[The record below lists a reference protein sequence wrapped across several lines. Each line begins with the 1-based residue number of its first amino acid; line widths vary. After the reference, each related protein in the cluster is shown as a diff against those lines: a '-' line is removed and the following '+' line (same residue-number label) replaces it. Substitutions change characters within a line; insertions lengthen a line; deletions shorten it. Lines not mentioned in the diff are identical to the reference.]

1 MQWKSREMLPASGL
15 LLAAALTLFP
25 VVGHALGLGKL
36 KVLSAL
42 NEPLNAEVEFTS
54 ITEKELKGLNTGLAP
69 RVDFDTAGVERAPY
83 LSQIKFTV
91 SKRLDG
97 TYYLQLRTEQPMEE
111 PFLHLLL
118 QVEWPGGRLV
128 HEYTALIDP
137 PYRIAGKPA
146 AIEAPRTSAPAPTP
160 ALPVPT
166 PQVAVA
172 PPAEAKPPEPA
183 PEEPKPKVDE
193 AAVTA
198 ATVPAE
204 AAPKDVPAPEAVAA
218 TEKPVEEK
226 LLGPSDTSV
235 SATASAPPPEAEPAP
250 KIEPL
255 AAMPRED
262 AVVQPDQTTPAPVPE
277 TAVAAAEEPST
288 PTAPQAASV
297 SASAP
302 EYAVQKGDTL
312 WQIASKVRGDKQI
325 SVEQV
330 ILALYRT
337 NKDAFFGN
345 NVNNLKSG
353 KILKLPESE
362 TIGSVS
368 VPEARKEFRAQYD
381 AWQEYKLKLAGS
393 SRAIKLTETDA
404 SALAAAETEAAR
416 LAAAEKTSALPQD
429 KAKETAKPEKKA
441 VLMDKGKQ
449 DELLKIVRSTLQ
461 SEKGAPD
468 KKVAE
473 TESAKDAGTKER
485 QALADRAATLEES
498 LESKRLENKE
508 LSEKIGMVR
517 SQLKKESRLIELE
530 SQSLAQAQKKPAE
543 IKAAEP
549 VAKLVPAPA
558 PVAKPVEQ
566 PKATEP
572 VPEKA
577 ATPPAPAPAKAPEI
591 VKKSVPPPAPSKEE
605 KGFLAGLLEAVQSD
619 LLMPLLIGVVVLLS
633 GGIALV
639 YFRRRQKSIA
649 EFEESI
655 LSADAIS
662 GDQPVTT
669 SDTTGH
675 PPAAAASGDTSFL
688 SDFSQGGM
696 GNIHTDE
703 VDPIAEADV
712 YLAYGRD
719 ETAEEILKEAVVKHP
734 ERHEL
739 KLKLLEIYHTR
750 NDVAA
755 FETMAEELYA
765 AQGGR
770 SSKVWD
776 KVEEMGRKLN
786 PDNPMF
792 KGGAPKTGGSAPK
805 AAPAAA
811 QNLAPP
817 RAPAPAMDEVADSID
832 FDLGTPVPAPAAP
845 ERGLDFDLGES
856 KPAASDGIDFAGT
869 MKMESAAAEEKS
881 DFEAMDL
888 GAPADNSLDF
898 DIGGKIEMPD
908 EINMDEPIPP
918 NEIKWEP
925 TLKPSAAPAE
935 LSLETAGATAG
946 GAQSAQWDETAT
958 KLDLA
963 KAYIDMGDAEG
974 ARSILQEVISEGND
988 AQKKQAQEL
997 SAQIA

>member
-1 MQWKSREMLPASGL
+1 MLPALGL
-15 LLAAALTLFP
+15 MLAAVLTLFP
-25 VVGHALGLGKL
+25 VVSHALGLGKL
-36 KVLSAL
+36 KMLSAL

-54 ITEKELKGLNTGLAP
+54 ITEKELKGLNAGLAP

-97 TYYLQLRTEQPMEE
+97 SYFLMLRTERPMEE

-137 PYRIAGKPA
+137 PYRVEGKPSG
-146 AIEAPRTSAPAPTP
+146 IEAPRTSVPAPKP
-160 ALPVPT
+160 ALPVPA

-172 PPAEAKPPEPA
+172 PLAEAKSPESA
-183 PEEPKPKVDE
+183 PEESKAK
-193 AAVTA
+193 AAE
-198 ATVPAE
+198 TVPAE
-204 AAPKDVPAPEAVAA
+204 SAPKEAPAPEAVAA
-218 TEKPVEEK
+218 MEKPAEEK
-226 LLGPSDTSV
+226 LLGPPE
-235 SATASAPPPEAEPAP
+235 ASAPAAASVPQPEVAPAP
-250 KIEPL
+250 TIEPL
-255 AAMPRED
+255 AAAPRED
-262 AVVQPDQTTPAPVPE
+262 AMAAPEQTAPAPAVE
-277 TAVAAAEEPST
+277 TPVAAEEPS
-288 PTAPQAASV
+288 APQAAPAPS
-297 SASAP
+297 SAP
-302 EYAVQKGDTL
+302 EYAVKKGDTL

-345 NVNNLKSG
+345 NVNNLKAG

-362 TIGSVS
+362 AIASVPA
-368 VPEARKEFRAQYD
+368 PEARKEFRAQYD

-404 SALAAAETEAAR
+404 STLAAAEAEAAR
-416 LAAAEKTSALPQD
+416 LAVDKAPASPQD
-429 KAKETAKPEKKA
+429 KAKEMAKPEKKTSPA
-441 VLMDKGKQ
+441 DKGKQ
-449 DELLKIVRSTLQ
+449 EELLKIVRSTLQ

-473 TESAKDAGTKER
+473 TESAKDAGTQER

-508 LSEKIGMVR
+508 LSEKIGIVR

-530 SQSLAQAQKKPAE
+530 SQSLAQAQKKPTE
-543 IKAAEP
+543 TKAAEP
-549 VAKLVPAPA
+549 AAKPVLA
-558 PVAKPVEQ
+558 PVAKVER
-566 PKATEP
+566 PKAAEP

-577 ATPPAPAPAKAPEI
+577 VTPAPAPAKAPEV
-591 VKKSVPPPAPSKEE
+591 VKKRVPPPPAPPKEE
-605 KGFLAGLLEAVQSD
+605 KDFLAGLLEAVQSD
-619 LLMPLLIGVVVLLS
+619 LLMPLLIGVVVLMS

-675 PPAAAASGDTSFL
+675 PPAAAVSGDTSFL

-739 KLKLLEIYHTR
+739 KLKLLEIYHQR

-770 SSKVWD
+770 GSKVWD

-786 PDNPMF
+786 PENPMF
-792 KGGAPKTGGSAPK
+792 KGGAPKAGGSAPSK
-805 AAPAAA
+805 AVPAAA
-811 QNLAPP
+811 QGGLTPP
-817 RAPAPAMDEVADSID
+817 PAPAPVVNETADSID
-832 FDLGTPVPAPAAP
+832 FDLGTPAAAP
-845 ERGLDFDLGES
+845 VSSESAFDLDLGES
-856 KPAASDGIDFAGT
+856 KPAASDGVDFAGT
-869 MKMESAAAEEKS
+869 MKLETTAAEEKS
-881 DFEAMDL
+881 HLAAMDL

-908 EINMDEPIPP
+908 EINMGEPAAP
-918 NEIKWEP
+918 NEVKWEP
-925 TLKPSAAPAE
+925 QTAAAPAE
-935 LSLETAGATAG
+935 LSLETAGVPAAE

>member
-1 MQWKSREMLPASGL
+1 MLPVLGL
-15 LLAAALTLFP
+15 MLAAVLTLFP
-25 VVGHALGLGKL
+25 VVSHALGLGKL
-36 KVLSAL
+36 KMLSAL

-54 ITEKELKGLNTGLAP
+54 ITENELKGLNAGLAP
-69 RVDFDTAGVERAPY
+69 RVDFDTAGVERAPF
-83 LSQIKFTV
+83 LSQIKFMV

-97 TYYLQLRTEQPMEE
+97 SYFLQLRTEQPIEE

-137 PYRIAGKPA
+137 PYHVAGKPSG
-146 AIEAPRTSAPAPTP
+146 IEAPRISVPAPKP
-160 ALPVPT
+160 ALPAPV

-172 PPAEAKPPEPA
+172 PLAEAKSPEPA
-183 PEEPKPKVDE
+183 PEESKAKVAE
-193 AAVTA
+193 
-198 ATVPAE
+198 TVPAE
-204 AAPKDVPAPEAVAA
+204 SVPESVPKEAPAPEAVAP
-218 TEKPVEEK
+218 TEKPTEEK
-226 LLGPSDTSV
+226 LLGPPE
-235 SATASAPPPEAEPAP
+235 ASAPAAASVPQPEVAPAP
-250 KIEPL
+250 TIEPL
-255 AAMPRED
+255 AATPRED
-262 AVVQPDQTTPAPVPE
+262 AMAAPEQTAPAPAVE
-277 TAVAAAEEPST
+277 TPVAAEEPS
-288 PTAPQAASV
+288 APLAAPAPSSV
-297 SASAP
+297 P
-302 EYAVQKGDTL
+302 EEYAVKKGDTL

-337 NKDAFFGN
+337 NKDAFFGS
-345 NVNNLKSG
+345 NVNNLKAG

-362 TIGSVS
+362 ASAS
-368 VPEARKEFRAQYD
+368 VPALEARKEFRAQYD

-404 SALAAAETEAAR
+404 STLVAAEVEAAK
-416 LAAAEKTSALPQD
+416 LAVD
-429 KAKETAKPEKKA
+429 KAKEMAKPEKQTSPA
-441 VLMDKGKQ
+441 DKGKQ
-449 DELLKIVRSTLQ
+449 EELLKIVRSTLQ

-473 TESAKDAGTKER
+473 TESAKDAGTQER

-508 LSEKIGMVR
+508 LSEKVGIVR

-543 IKAAEP
+543 TIAAEPAAKPVLAPVAKVEQPKAAEP
-549 VAKLVPAPA
+549 V
-558 PVAKPVEQ
+558 PV
-566 PKATEP
+566 
-572 VPEKA
+572 KA
-577 ATPPAPAPAKAPEI
+577 APPAPAPAKAPEV
-591 VKKSVPPPAPSKEE
+591 VKKRVPPPPAPPKEE

-619 LLMPLLIGVVVLLS
+619 LLMPLLIGVVVLMS

-675 PPAAAASGDTSFL
+675 PPAAAVSGDTSFL

-739 KLKLLEIYHTR
+739 KLKLLEIYHQR

-770 SSKVWD
+770 GSKVWD

-786 PDNPMF
+786 PENPMF
-792 KGGAPKTGGSAPK
+792 KGGAPRTGGSAPSK
-805 AAPAAA
+805 AVPAAA
-811 QNLAPP
+811 QGGLTPP
-817 RAPAPAMDEVADSID
+817 PAPAPVVNEAADSID
-832 FDLGTPVPAPAAP
+832 FDLGTPAAAP
-845 ERGLDFDLGES
+845 VSSESAFDFDLGES

-869 MKMESAAAEEKS
+869 MKLETVAVEEKS
-881 DFEAMDL
+881 HLAAMDL

-908 EINMDEPIPP
+908 EINMGEP
-918 NEIKWEP
+918 
-925 TLKPSAAPAE
+925 AA
-935 LSLETAGATAG
+935 ETAGVPAAR

-974 ARSILQEVISEGND
+974 ARSILQEVISDGND

>member
-1 MQWKSREMLPASGL
+1 MPALGL
-15 LLAAALTLFP
+15 MLAAVLTLFP

-54 ITEKELKGLNTGLAP
+54 ITEKELKGLNAGLAP
-69 RVDFDTAGVERAPY
+69 RADFDTVGVERASY

-97 TYYLQLRTEQPMEE
+97 SYFLQLRTEQPMQE

-137 PYRIAGKPA
+137 PYRIAGKPSG
-146 AIEAPRTSAPAPTP
+146 IEAPHISAPATP
-160 ALPVPT
+160 VAPPVPT
-166 PQVAVA
+166 AQAEVA
-172 PPAEAKPPEPA
+172 PPTEAKPPEA
-183 PEEPKPKVDE
+183 MPEEPKVAE
-193 AAVTA
+193 AAATA
-198 ATVPAE
+198 EVVPAE
-204 AAPKDVPAPEAVAA
+204 PAPMETPTPAPEAVAA
-218 TEKPVEEK
+218 MEKPAEEK
-226 LLGPSDTSV
+226 LLGPPDTS
-235 SATASAPPPEAEPAP
+235 ASAEAGAPQPEAEFAP
-250 KIEPL
+250 KVEPL
-255 AAMPRED
+255 AAAPREE
-262 AVVQPDQTTPAPVPE
+262 VVAPPEQMAPAPATE
-277 TAVAAAEEPST
+277 TPVAAEEPS
-288 PTAPQAASV
+288 APAASQAAPT
-297 SASAP
+297 SAP
-302 EYAVQKGDTL
+302 EYAVKKGDTL
-312 WQIASKVRGDKQI
+312 WQIASQVRGDKQI

-345 NVNNLKSG
+345 NVNNLKAG

-362 TIGSVS
+362 AIESVS
-368 VPEARKEFRAQYD
+368 APVARKEFRAQYD
-381 AWQEYKLKLAGS
+381 VWQEYKLKLAGS

-404 SALAAAETEAAR
+404 SVLAAAEAEATR
-416 LAAAEKTSALPQD
+416 LAADKT
-429 KAKETAKPEKKA
+429 KETAKPEKKTSP
-441 VLMDKGKQ
+441 VDKGRQ
-449 DELLKIVRSTLQ
+449 DELLKIVRSTIQ

-473 TESAKDAGTKER
+473 TESAKDAGTRER

-530 SQSLAQAQKKPAE
+530 SQSLTQTQKKPAE
-543 IKAAEP
+543 TKAAEP
-549 VAKLVPAPA
+549 VAKPVPA

-577 ATPPAPAPAKAPEI
+577 AAAPPAPAPAKAPEV
-591 VKKSVPPPAPSKEE
+591 VKKRVPPPPAPPKEE
-605 KGFLAGLLEAVQSD
+605 KDFLAGLLEAVQSD
-619 LLMPLLIGVVVLLS
+619 LLMPLLIGVVVLMS
-633 GGIALV
+633 GGIALI

-675 PPAAAASGDTSFL
+675 PPAATATGDTSFL

-786 PDNPMF
+786 PENPMF
-792 KGGAPKTGGSAPK
+792 KGGAPKAPGSAPAK
-805 AAPAAA
+805 AAPAAPQGSTA
-811 QNLAPP
+811 KAAPM
-817 RAPAPAMDEVADSID
+817 APAPVAGESAGDFD
-832 FDLGTPVPAPAAP
+832 FDLGTPAPAPAAT
-845 ERGLDFDLGES
+845 ETAFDLDLGET
-856 KPAASDGIDFAGT
+856 KPAAKDDGGIDFTGT
-869 MKMESAAAEEKS
+869 MRIETAAAEDKS
-881 DFEAMDL
+881 GLEAMEL
-888 GAPADNSLDF
+888 GAPVDNSLDF

-908 EINMDEPIPP
+908 EISMDEPATP
-918 NEIKWEP
+918 NAAKWEP
-925 TLKPSAAPAE
+925 QTAAAE
-935 LSLETAGATAG
+935 FSLETAGVPAAG
-946 GAQSAQWDETAT
+946 EAQSGQWDETAT

-974 ARSILQEVISEGND
+974 ARSILQEVISEGNET
-988 AQKKQAQEL
+988 QKKQAQEL
-997 SAQIA
+997 SSQIA

>member
-1 MQWKSREMLPASGL
+1 MPAL
-15 LLAAALTLFP
+15 WLMLAAVLTLFP

-54 ITEKELKGLNTGLAP
+54 ITEKELKGLNAGLAP
-69 RVDFDTAGVERAPY
+69 RADFDIAGVERAPY

-97 TYYLQLRTEQPMEE
+97 KYFLQIRTEQPMEE
-111 PFLHLLL
+111 PFLHMLL

-146 AIEAPRTSAPAPTP
+146 GIEAPHISAPAPTP
-160 ALPVPT
+160 ALPVPAPA

-172 PPAEAKPPEPA
+172 PPTEAKPPEPA
-183 PEEPKPKVDE
+183 PEELKPKVDE

-204 AAPKDVPAPEAVAA
+204 AAPKEAPAPEAVAA
-218 TEKPVEEK
+218 MEKPAEEK
-226 LLGPSDTSV
+226 LLGPPEA
-235 SATASAPPPEAEPAP
+235 SAAASAPIPEAELAP

-262 AVVQPDQTTPAPVPE
+262 VVAPPEQAAPAAEMP
-277 TAVAAAEEPST
+277 VAAAEPSA
-288 PTAPQAASV
+288 PAAPQAAPAPASV
-297 SASAP
+297 S
-302 EYAVQKGDTL
+302 EYAVKKGDTL
-312 WQIASKVRGDKQI
+312 WQIASQVRGERQI

-330 ILALYRT
+330 ILALHRT
-337 NKDAFFGN
+337 NKDAFFGD
-345 NVNNLKSG
+345 NVNNLKAG
-353 KILKLPESE
+353 KILKLPENE
-362 TIGSVS
+362 AIESVS
-368 VPEARKEFRAQYD
+368 APEARKEFRAQYN

-404 SALAAAETEAAR
+404 SVLAAAEAEAAR
-416 LAAAEKTSALPQD
+416 VAAEKAPVSPQD
-429 KAKETAKPEKKA
+429 KVKEAAKPEKKTSP
-441 VLMDKGKQ
+441 VDKGKQ
-449 DELLKIVRSTLQ
+449 EELLKIVRSTIQ

-473 TESAKDAGTKER
+473 AESAKDAGTKER

-543 IKAAEP
+543 TKAAEP
-549 VAKLVPAPA
+549 AAAKPVPAPA
-558 PVAKPVEQ
+558 AKPVEQ
-566 PKATEP
+566 PKVVEP

-577 ATPPAPAPAKAPEI
+577 ATPPAPAPAKAPE
-591 VKKSVPPPAPSKEE
+591 VAKKRVPPPPAPPKGE
-605 KGFLAGLLEAVQSD
+605 KDFLASLLEAVQSD

-675 PPAAAASGDTSFL
+675 LPAAAATGDTSFL

-739 KLKLLEIYHTR
+739 KLKLLEIYNQR

-770 SSKVWD
+770 SSKVWE

-792 KGGAPKTGGSAPK
+792 KGGAPKAGGSAPK

-817 RAPAPAMDEVADSID
+817 PAPVMDEAADGID
-832 FDLGTPVPAPAAP
+832 FDLGTPAAASAEP
-845 ERGLDFDLGES
+845 VLDFDLGES
-856 KPAASDGIDFAGT
+856 KPAASEGIDFAGT
-869 MKMESAAAEEKS
+869 MKMETAAAEEKS
-881 DFEAMDL
+881 GFESIDI
-888 GAPADNSLDF
+888 GGPADNSLDF

-908 EINMDEPIPP
+908 EINMGEPIPP
-918 NEIKWEP
+918 NEVKWEP
-925 TLKPSAAPAE
+925 SVQKTSAE
-935 LSLETAGATAG
+935 LSPETAGAPAAG
-946 GAQSAQWDETAT
+946 EGQSAQWDETAT

-997 SAQIA
+997 SAQIT

>member
-1 MQWKSREMLPASGL
+1 
-15 LLAAALTLFP
+15 
-25 VVGHALGLGKL
+25 VV
-36 KVLSAL
+36 
-42 NEPLNAEVEFTS
+42 
-54 ITEKELKGLNTGLAP
+54 
-69 RVDFDTAGVERAPY
+69 
-83 LSQIKFTV
+83 
-91 SKRLDG
+91 
-97 TYYLQLRTEQPMEE
+97 
-111 PFLHLLL
+111 
-118 QVEWPGGRLV
+118 
-128 HEYTALIDP
+128 
-137 PYRIAGKPA
+137 
-146 AIEAPRTSAPAPTP
+146 
-160 ALPVPT
+160 
-166 PQVAVA
+166 
-172 PPAEAKPPEPA
+172 
-183 PEEPKPKVDE
+183 
-193 AAVTA
+193 
-198 ATVPAE
+198 
-204 AAPKDVPAPEAVAA
+204 
-218 TEKPVEEK
+218 
-226 LLGPSDTSV
+226 
-235 SATASAPPPEAEPAP
+235 
-250 KIEPL
+250 
-255 AAMPRED
+255 
-262 AVVQPDQTTPAPVPE
+262 
-277 TAVAAAEEPST
+277 AEEPS
-288 PTAPQAASV
+288 APAAPEV
-297 SASAP
+297 APAPAGVP
-302 EYAVQKGDTL
+302 EYAVKKGDTL
-312 WQIASKVRGDKQI
+312 WQIANQVRGERQV

-362 TIGSVS
+362 AIESVS
-368 VPEARKEFRAQYD
+368 APEARKEFRAQYD

-404 SALAAAETEAAR
+404 SALAAAEAEAAR
-416 LAAAEKTSALPQD
+416 IAAADKAAALPQD
-429 KAKETAKPEKKA
+429 KAKETARPEKKTGPA
-441 VLMDKGKQ
+441 DKGKQ

-473 TESAKDAGTKER
+473 TESAKDAGTRER

-543 IKAAEP
+543 TKAAEP
-549 VAKLVPAPA
+549 AAKPVPA
-558 PVAKPVEQ
+558 PVAKVEQ
-566 PKATEP
+566 PKAAEP

-577 ATPPAPAPAKAPEI
+577 ATPPAPASAKAPE
-591 VKKSVPPPAPSKEE
+591 VAKKRVPPPPAPPKEE
-605 KGFLAGLLEAVQSD
+605 KGFLAGLLEAVQND
-619 LLMPLLIGVVVLLS
+619 LLMPLLIGVVVLVS

-675 PPAAAASGDTSFL
+675 PPAAAATGDTSFL

-739 KLKLLEIYHTR
+739 KLKLLEIYHQR

-792 KGGAPKTGGSAPK
+792 KGGAPKAGGGSAPSK
-805 AAPAAA
+805 AAPAMA
-811 QNLAPP
+811 QAVAPP
-817 RAPAPAMDEVADSID
+817 AAPAPAMDDAADSID
-832 FDLGTPVPAPAAP
+832 FDLGTPAPAPAAAEP
-845 ERGLDFDLGES
+845 ALDFDLGES
-856 KPAASDGIDFAGT
+856 KPTASEGIDFAGT
-869 MKMESAAAEEKS
+869 MKMETAAAEEKS
-881 DFEAMDL
+881 GFEAMEL

-908 EINMDEPIPP
+908 EISMGEPAAP
-918 NEIKWEP
+918 NEVKWEP
-925 TLKPSAAPAE
+925 QTATAPAE
-935 LSLETAGATAG
+935 LSLETAGAPAAG
-946 GAQSAQWDETAT
+946 GSSAQWDETAT

>member
-1 MQWKSREMLPASGL
+1 M
-15 LLAAALTLFP
+15 LAAVLTLFP

-54 ITEKELKGLNTGLAP
+54 ITEKELKGLNAGLAP
-69 RVDFDTAGVERAPY
+69 RADFDTAGVERAPY

-97 TYYLQLRTEQPMEE
+97 KYFLQIRTEQPMEE
-111 PFLHLLL
+111 PFLHMLL

-146 AIEAPRTSAPAPTP
+146 GIEAPRTSTP
-160 ALPVPT
+160 VTPPPVPT

-172 PPAEAKPPEPA
+172 PPTEAKPPEPA
-183 PEEPKPKVDE
+183 PEELKPKVDE

-204 AAPKDVPAPEAVAA
+204 SVPKEAPAPEAVAA
-218 TEKPVEEK
+218 MEKPAEEK
-226 LLGPSDTSV
+226 LLGPSEA
-235 SATASAPPPEAEPAP
+235 SAAASAPIPEAEPAP

-262 AVVQPDQTTPAPVPE
+262 VVAPPEQAAPAAEMP
-277 TAVAAAEEPST
+277 VAAAEPSA
-288 PTAPQAASV
+288 PAAPQVAPAPASV
-297 SASAP
+297 S
-302 EYAVQKGDTL
+302 EYAVKKGDTL
-312 WQIASKVRGDKQI
+312 WQIASQVRGERQI

-330 ILALYRT
+330 ILALHRT
-337 NKDAFFGN
+337 NKDAFFGD
-345 NVNNLKSG
+345 NVNNLKAG
-353 KILKLPESE
+353 KILKLPENE
-362 TIGSVS
+362 AIESVS
-368 VPEARKEFRAQYD
+368 APEARKEFRAQYN

-404 SALAAAETEAAR
+404 SVLAAAEAEAAR
-416 LAAAEKTSALPQD
+416 VAAEKAPAAPQD
-429 KAKETAKPEKKA
+429 KVKEAAKPEKKTSP
-441 VLMDKGKQ
+441 VDKGKQ
-449 DELLKIVRSTLQ
+449 EELLKIVRSTIQ

-473 TESAKDAGTKER
+473 AESAKDAGTKER

-543 IKAAEP
+543 TKAAEP
-549 VAKLVPAPA
+549 AVAKPVPAPA
-558 PVAKPVEQ
+558 AKPVEQ
-566 PKATEP
+566 PKIAEP

-577 ATPPAPAPAKAPEI
+577 ATSPAPAPAKAPE
-591 VKKSVPPPAPSKEE
+591 VAKKRVPPPPALAKGE
-605 KGFLAGLLEAVQSD
+605 KDFLASLLEAVQSD

-675 PPAAAASGDTSFL
+675 LPAAAATGDTSFL

-739 KLKLLEIYHTR
+739 KLKLLEIYNQR

-770 SSKVWD
+770 SSKVWE

-792 KGGAPKTGGSAPK
+792 KGGAPKAGGSAPK

-817 RAPAPAMDEVADSID
+817 PPAPVKDEAADGID
-832 FDLGTPVPAPAAP
+832 FDLGTPAAAPAEHA
-845 ERGLDFDLGES
+845 LDFDLGES
-856 KPAASDGIDFAGT
+856 KPAASEGIDFAGT
-869 MKMESAAAEEKS
+869 MKMETAAAEKKPG
-881 DFEAMDL
+881 FEAIEL
-888 GAPADNSLDF
+888 GAPADSSLDF
-898 DIGGKIEMPD
+898 DIGGNIEMPD
-908 EINMDEPIPP
+908 EISMGEPAAP
-918 NEIKWEP
+918 NEVKWEP
-925 TLKPSAAPAE
+925 QTAAAPAE